1 MEGVIGVV
9 TWFAGDFVP
18 RNWAL
23 CNGAILAINGNQALF
38 SILGNTYGGNGTT
51 NFALPD
57 LQGRYPISAGVIQN
71 RQTYVEGEKLGEPK
85 IQLGVNHL
93 PPHNHDGTTTVAM
106 DVSSSEGII
115 NRAQNTYPAGAPQ
128 AYSNSPAAY
137 MAEPAYTA
145 VVAAAGENVPV
156 PLMMPYLVVNY
167 IICLTGIYPS
177 RN

>member
-93 PPHNHDGTTTVAM
+93 PRTIMTVLL
-106 DVSSSEGII
+106 
-115 NRAQNTYPAGAPQ
+115 
-128 AYSNSPAAY
+128 
-137 MAEPAYTA
+137 
-145 VVAAAGENVPV
+145 
-156 PLMMPYLVVNY
+156 PLLWM
-167 IICLTGIYPS
+167 
-177 RN
+177 